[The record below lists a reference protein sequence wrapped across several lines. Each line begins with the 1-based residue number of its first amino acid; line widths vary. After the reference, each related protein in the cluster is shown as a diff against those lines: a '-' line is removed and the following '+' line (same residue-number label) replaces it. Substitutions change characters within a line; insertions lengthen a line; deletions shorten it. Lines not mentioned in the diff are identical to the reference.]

1 MIQIPVPDF
10 RWGSSL
16 MGVRMRDLLLSPPS
30 MWAEFFWCTCLQSC
44 LQTSTPT
51 HKKSYTKFQNPRE
64 IFGTLVHP
72 KSAYCTG
79 KEGSPKYFFIGI
91 LIFLWVRSPCKISQ
105 RNDKPQPLKCH
116 IQCFG
121 FFGGLVT
128 PGVHPLRSDQKK
140 KTLLIV
146 DTCYVC
152 TAIRSTKEN
161 WMSV

>member
-30 MWAEFFWCTCLQSC
+30 MWAEIFWCTCLQSC

-105 RNDKPQPLKCH
+105 RYDKPQPLKCH

-121 FFGGLVT
+121 TLQQPFFLLSAPNKLIWKVGG
-128 PGVHPLRSDQKK
+128 PFRICF
-140 KTLLIV
+140 LLE
-146 DTCYVC
+146 
-152 TAIRSTKEN
+152 A
-161 WMSV
+161 